1 MPLEY
6 RVDLLQ
12 RVLAGLCRSLEG
24 ARAAVVVSTEGL
36 VVAAYPP
43 GDESFVDEL
52 VANSSQPGGVA
63 SSSQV
68 AAMTAIIVSLA
79 ERTLARL
86 NLSDGEIDRVLIEG
100 SRGSLIVLPVDSDV
114 AIAVLLEKEAKA
126 GVALHVV
133 PNAAQQVR
141 RILARQAA

>member
-12 RVLAGLCRSLEG
+12 RVLAGLCRSLDG

-43 GDESFVDEL
+43 GDESFVDEWL
-52 VANSSQPGGVA
+52 SNGVTPGGYA
-63 SSSQV
+63 TSSQV

-79 ERTLARL
+79 ER
-86 NLSDGEIDRVLIEG
+86 G
-100 SRGSLIVLPVDSDV
+100 S
-114 AIAVLLEKEAKA
+114 A
-126 GVALHVV
+126 
-133 PNAAQQVR
+133 
-141 RILARQAA
+141 